1 MIIDSYERMT
11 QNCFRGMLAQTSLAG
26 TRSPEAQQTLTR
38 SVLRAAELLEVSQA
52 ELAAVLGVSPA
63 TVSRMGSGRY
73 VLQPD
78 RKEWQLAAL
87 FVRLFRSLDSITGG
101 RDDLSRAWLRSHNQA
116 LMASPAAL
124 LGEIESF
131 VRVVQY
137 LDASRG

>member
-1 MIIDSYERMT
+1 MLT
-11 QNCFRGMLAQTSLAG
+11 QISPAG

-38 SVLRAAELLEVSQA
+38 SLLRAAELLEVSQA

-63 TVSRMGSGRY
+63 TVSRMNSGRY

-87 FVRLFRSLDSITGG
+87 FVRMFRSLDSITGG

-116 LMASPAAL
+116 LMAAPASM
-124 LGEIESF
+124 LGEVESF
-131 VRVVQY
+131 VRVLQY
-137 LDASRG
+137 LDASRARI